1 MAKVKRYYIE
11 GSAAREINEPLP
23 TREERRIEEQRRK
36 ERVRRER
43 ERRRAEAARR
53 NRLSAMKAAA
63 VTLVISSV
71 FGFYLYLQN
80 DINKNMK
87 EVASVEN
94 RITEKKSDIASRR
107 NAMASGMNLNNV
119 RDIAANQLGMV
130 YAGSDQIVYYSVD
143 DTDYMTQYE
152 DIPK

>member
-1 MAKVKRYYIE
+1 
-11 GSAAREINEPLP
+11 
-23 TREERRIEEQRRK
+23 
-36 ERVRRER
+36 
-43 ERRRAEAARR
+43 
-53 NRLSAMKAAA
+53 MKAAA

-87 EVASVEN
+87 EVAAVEN